1 EYGTVRSLIDKFN
14 DFNLSFEF
22 AHRVALISDSAKE
35 DCIGNYVY
43 NDSRSSLCANS
54 LQHVDEI
61 GAELASNSFINSL
74 LKISSS
80 LFKRHLQMQRVFNR
94 VEWSRLKVVAAKTV
108 VFHLITSMWG
118 TPSESYFLWMR
129 GFCPSDLMK
138 MLAIQLHLLTE
149 QQVVGI
155 YSLQHS
161 SQQAEEALSQG
172 LDQLHHLL
180 VDTIAS

>member
-1 EYGTVRSLIDKFN
+1 MYANGSQRRGVRMWLMMETHWEKGFVGLLFGQIAKVKILDRGISLCC
-14 DFNLSFEF
+14 E
-22 AHRVALISDSAKE
+22 
-35 DCIGNYVY
+35 
-43 NDSRSSLCANS
+43 RSSN
-54 LQHVDEI
+54 
-61 GAELASNSFINSL
+61 F
-74 LKISSS
+74 SSS

-172 LDQLHHLL
+172 LDQLH
-180 VDTIAS
+180 